1 MDRRLNPQYLKSL
14 VRAALAEDI
23 GEGDATTLA
32 VVPDDVNIDA
42 EFRARET
49 CVIAGLPVVAAVFHE
64 LDSSVELS
72 VRVAE
77 GERCGVGQ
85 VAAVVS
91 GSARA
96 ILTGER
102 TALNF
107 MQRLSGIATQ
117 AAEYAAACAG
127 TKVRILDTR
136 KTTPGLRA
144 LEKYAVAVGGAEN
157 HRFGLYDRIM
167 IKDNHRLI
175 AGFSGTGAIGRAVA
189 ACREQYPNLEIEVEA
204 DTLEEVEQALRA
216 SAEYVLLDNMS
227 DEQMRLAHEARNRIA
242 KQSLLEA
249 SGGITI
255 ERIAEIAKTG
265 VDFISVGALTHS
277 VRAIDIG
284 LDIDEPERGA

>member
-1 MDRRLNPQYLKSL
+1 MDRRLNPQHLKPL

-23 GEGDATTLA
+23 GEGDASTLA
-32 VVPDDVNIDA
+32 VVPEGVNINAD
-42 EFRARET
+42 FRARES
-49 CVIAGLPVVAAVFHE
+49 CVIAGMPVVEAVFHE
-64 LDSSVELS
+64 LDPAVELN
-72 VRVAE
+72 VRVGE

-85 VAAVVS
+85 IAAVVS

-102 TALNF
+102 TALNLL
-107 MQRLSGIATQ
+107 QRLSGIATQ
-117 AAEYAAACAG
+117 TAEYAKACTD

-144 LEKYAVAVGGAEN
+144 LEKYAVAMGGGDN

-175 AGFSGTGAIGRAVA
+175 AGFAGEGAIARAVVS
-189 ACREQYPNLEIEVEA
+189 CREQYPNLEIEVEA
-204 DTLEEVEQALRA
+204 DTLEEVEEALQAGA
-216 SAEYVLLDNMS
+216 DYVLLDNMS
-227 DEQMRLAHEARNRIA
+227 DEEMAAAHQLRNRIA
-242 KQSLLEA
+242 KQAMLEA
-249 SGGITI
+249 SGGITL
-255 ERIAEIAKTG
+255 ERIAQIAKTG

-284 LDIDEPERGA
+284 LDIEEPRRGA